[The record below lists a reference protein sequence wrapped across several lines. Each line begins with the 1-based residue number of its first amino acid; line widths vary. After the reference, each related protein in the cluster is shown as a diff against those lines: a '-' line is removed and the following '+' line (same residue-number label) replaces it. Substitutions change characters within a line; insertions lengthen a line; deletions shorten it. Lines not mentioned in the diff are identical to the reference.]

1 MISLLILKY
10 FIHVYNLFCYKE
22 WWGKNPILAVF
33 QMVNQLSSN
42 YVSVSIFSPLIW
54 NVFFFYHELNFHM
67 HLGQFLDS
75 LFYGFYF
82 LPHHT
87 LICMLILPG
96 KEKKRAAFQENEDLR
111 DETTIL
117 KHLSWR
123 RKILH
128 LYTYRGEYWEQWSAN
143 NKRTDLMV
151 IRMTS
156 FLEIMFNNALSC
168 FMELYTPGH

>member
-1 MISLLILKY
+1 MC
-10 FIHVYNLFCYKE
+10 NLFCYKE
-22 WWGKNPILAVF
+22 WWGKNLILAVF

-42 YVSVSIFSPLIW
+42 YLSVKLSFPHWFEMPFFSHP
-54 NVFFFYHELNFHM
+54 ELYFHM

-75 LFYGFYF
+75 LVYGFYF

-87 LICMLILPG
+87 LICMLILPR
-96 KEKKRAAFQENEDLR
+96 KEKKRATFQENEDLR

-117 KHLSWR
+117 KYLSWK
-123 RKILH
+123 RKMLH
-128 LYTYRGEYWEQWSAN
+128 LCTSRGEYWQQWGVN

-156 FLEIMFNNALSC
+156 FLEIMFNNA
-168 FMELYTPGH
+168 